1 MSLRSRLQT
10 RPNMTFGLLVLGLIV
25 AGCSQPSSTS
35 TSASGSNSGSSKGS
49 NQQFVLIPM
58 SSTDEYWKAV
68 HAGAA
73 QAAADLKL
81 PASALIFQG
90 PEKTD
95 DPQSEGETVESMVA
109 RGVQGIELA
118 PADPQALMPSVKE
131 AKDKG
136 IPVVVIDSP
145 LNGNDYNSFVGTNNK
160 QAGAQAAD
168 ELAKLLGGKGT
179 VLMLRM
185 KEGQASTEAR
195 GDGFYQEMT
204 TKYPN
209 IKVVGDHQYG
219 GVVTDEAM
227 QKSESLLQSHR
238 NPDGS
243 LQVQGIFAVNEP
255 TTLGMLKA
263 LQSDGLV
270 GKAKFV
276 GFDSSKPLNDA
287 LEQGQIDA
295 LVVQDPYTIGY
306 KGFMHM
312 YDLANGKKV
321 SALVYTPATVIT
333 HADCQTAANQ
343 KLLNPKRL

>member
-1 MSLRSRLQT
+1 MSLMKRRQFQLASL
-10 RPNMTFGLLVLGLIV
+10 GSLLILGLVIS
-25 AGCSQPSSTS
+25 GCSQPSGSTG
-35 TSASGSNSGSSKGS
+35 TS
-49 NQQFVLIPM
+49 QTFVLIPM

-81 PASALIFQG
+81 PASSLIFQG

-95 DPQSEGETVESMVA
+95 DPQSEGQTVESMIG

-118 PADPQALMPSVKE
+118 PADPQALMPSVQM
-131 AKDKG
+131 AKGKG

-145 LNGNDYNSFVGTNNK
+145 LNGHDYQSFVGTDNK
-160 QAGAQAAD
+160 QAGVQAAD
-168 ELAKLLGGKGT
+168 ELAKLIGGKGA
-179 VLMLRM
+179 VLMMRM

-204 TKYPN
+204 TKYPQ
-209 IKVVGDHQYG
+209 IKVIGDHEYG
-219 GVVTDEAM
+219 GVVTDQAM
-227 QKSESLLQSHR
+227 RKAESMLQSIR

-255 TTLGMLKA
+255 TTLGMLRA
-263 LQSDGLV
+263 LQSGGMV

-276 GFDSSKPLNDA
+276 GFDSSEPLNDA
-287 LEQGQIDA
+287 LAKGQIDA
-295 LVVQDPYTIGY
+295 LVVQDPFTIGY

-312 YDLANGKKV
+312 YDLANKKTAPAV
-321 SALVYTPATVIT
+321 LYTPATVIT
-333 HADCQTAANQ
+333 SKDYKTDANQ